1 MVHDAE
7 HQAARRGG
15 TGAGRAVDQR
25 QQAGDADEQ
34 KRGEGDGR
42 QGECR
47 DGAEDGGGQVGP
59 PAGEQADAVENEEAP
74 IAGWWAKKAIIGLGD
89 KPPGWEKA
97 GD

>member
-7 HQAARRGG
+7 HQAARRGS

-34 KRGEGDGR
+34 QRGDGERR

-47 DGAEDGGGQVGP
+47 DGAEGGGGGVCP
-59 PAGEQADAVENEEAP
+59 PAGEQADAGENEKLRS
-74 IAGWWAKKAIIGLGD
+74 IGRGAKKAIF
-89 KPPGWEKA
+89 PGWDKRY
-97 GD
+97 G